1 MTKYHHIYL
10 DAIDKAGKNIVGKYI
25 DQLGKHFYTIS
36 DRGIISN
43 VTFSR
48 MFNRGYEY
56 DLEQYRDCVFVYLTV
71 DKPDWLIRCKL
82 TNEPKIDYELNRSQF
97 DQTVK
102 DFKDKDFRVLEFNT
116 SELTPYQVA
125 KQVIAYME
133 NLNEQEQRI
142 GEQ

>member
-1 MTKYHHIYL
+1 MAKYHHIFI

-48 MFNRGYEY
+48 MFGRGYEY

-82 TNEPKIDYELNRSQF
+82 TNEPKIDYELNKSEF
-97 DQTVK
+97 DKTVAE
-102 DFKDKDFRVLEFNT
+102 FKNKGFRVLEFNT

-125 KQVIAYME
+125 NKVISYME
-133 NLNEQEQRI
+133 KLNS
-142 GEQ
+142 